1 MPPLIESAQKGLAT
15 RTSFDLKRGA
25 HELPAFFVCFWDK
38 GGIHLIELKNI
49 SKDFGSG
56 EKAVHA
62 VRDVSLSIGS
72 GEIFGIIGFSGA
84 GKSCARRARRSA

>member
-1 MPPLIESAQKGLAT
+1 M
-15 RTSFDLKRGA
+15 
-25 HELPAFFVCFWDK
+25 
-38 GGIHLIELKNI
+38 IELKNI

-84 GKSCARRARRSA
+84 GKSTLVRCINLLSGQAPAASSSRDRT

>member
-1 MPPLIESAQKGLAT
+1 M
-15 RTSFDLKRGA
+15 
-25 HELPAFFVCFWDK
+25 
-38 GGIHLIELKNI
+38 IELKNI

-72 GEIFGIIGFSGA
+72 GEIFGLIGFSGA
-84 GKSCARRARRSA
+84 G

>member
-1 MPPLIESAQKGLAT
+1 M
-15 RTSFDLKRGA
+15 
-25 HELPAFFVCFWDK
+25 
-38 GGIHLIELKNI
+38 IELKNI

-84 GKSCARRARRSA
+84 GKSTFWSGQAPAASSSRDRT

>member
-1 MPPLIESAQKGLAT
+1 M
-15 RTSFDLKRGA
+15 
-25 HELPAFFVCFWDK
+25 
-38 GGIHLIELKNI
+38 IELSHI

-56 EKAVHA
+56 SYAVHA

-84 GKSCARRARRSA
+84 GASAQAR

>member
-1 MPPLIESAQKGLAT
+1 M
-15 RTSFDLKRGA
+15 
-25 HELPAFFVCFWDK
+25 
-38 GGIHLIELKNI
+38 IELKNI

-72 GEIFGIIGFSGA
+72 RGDFRGTGLRPRASPRSCDASTFWSGQA
-84 GKSCARRARRSA
+84 PAASSSRDRT